1 MKINYQDIN
10 LIVKEFT
17 MFISNQKESTQN
29 MYIDIVK
36 EYLLNEVCNQV
47 GKDEYEMIFSSD
59 RLLDFQQNYR
69 RSKVVRAALK
79 KLKDY
84 FIKDEKLEKKFDFEY
99 EFLGR
104 ENKISKSV
112 IPLEDIRN
120 IVLGSAAKFRNQSEK
135 IATQCMSAICY
146 FCIFEQRHIRML
158 KCSDVL
164 IDEQRIRNV
173 RVDDKPNEGL
183 IKWIHIGKDAIKYIT
198 KYIEYFDVHMFT
210 DELFFRMP
218 EYGEFD
224 NGCQNN
230 LFSNYKFKENGSLAI
245 GSQTLNYSRIY
256 HYLVATKGN
265 GIADILSIVGFSNEQ
280 LKNALREYT
289 AAYGVIY
296 NPNNIVDLLDFEDID
311 RNYRKAIE
319 VYDDTV
325 NIEEGDDSF
334 EYEENWVAIC
344 NSYSEENDIGMDDL
358 LLYDSMNDNNQK
370 TKDVEL
376 LRLVRSTYLSENL
389 KLAYNYTCQLCGIRL
404 MKARFDAY
412 AEVHHIRPY
421 NKIHRGDDTIG
432 NMIVL
437 CPNCH
442 AQFDSLYYAI
452 HPNTKLVYC
461 QYENDRF
468 HLAQMNFIGEHQL
481 EEKYLTYTWK
491 LFKKK

>member
-1 MKINYQDIN
+1 MKMNYQDIN
-10 LIVKEFT
+10 LIVKQFT
-17 MFISNQKESTQN
+17 VFISNQKESTQN

-36 EYLLNEVCNQV
+36 EYLLNEVCNQIE
-47 GKDEYEMIFSSD
+47 KDEYEVIFSSD

-84 FIKDEKLEKKFDFEY
+84 LIGDEKLEKNFDFDY
-99 EFLGR
+99 EFLGQ

-112 IPLEDIRN
+112 ISLADIHN
-120 IVLGSAAKFRNQSEK
+120 IVLGSDAKFRNQSEK

-183 IKWIHIGKDAIKYIT
+183 IKWIHIGKDVMKYIE
-198 KYIEYFDVHMFT
+198 KYVEYFDVQMFT

-218 EYGEFD
+218 EYRVFD

-280 LKNALREYT
+280 LKNASREYT
-289 AAYGVIY
+289 ETYGVIY
-296 NPNNIVDLLDFEDID
+296 NPNNIVELLDIEDID
-311 RNYRKAIE
+311 KNYKNAIE
-319 VYDDTV
+319 VYEDIV
-325 NIEEGDDSF
+325 NIEEDDEV
-334 EYEENWVAIC
+334 EYEGNWIVTC
-344 NSYSEENDIGMDDL
+344 NTYSEENDIGMDDVL
-358 LLYDSMNDNNQK
+358 FYDSMSDNNQK
-370 TKDVEL
+370 AKDVEL
-376 LRLVRSTYLSENL
+376 SRLVRSTYLSENL
-389 KLAYNYTCQLCGIRL
+389 KLAYDHTCQLCGIRL
-404 MKARFDAY
+404 MKTRFDAY
-412 AEVHHIRPY
+412 SEAHHIRPY
-421 NKIHRGDDTIG
+421 NKIHRGDDAIG

-442 AQFDSLYYAI
+442 AQFDSLYYAV
-452 HPNTKLVYC
+452 HPTTKLVHC
-461 QYENDRF
+461 QDENDRF
-468 HLAQMNFIGEHQL
+468 HLAKMNFIGEHQL